1 MNEDIG
7 FLTAQM
13 DSEFDFLETFCIIK
27 NIFDICRKRW
37 HINRW

>member
-13 DSEFDFLETFCIIK
+13 DSEFHFLETFVI
-27 NIFDICRKRW
+27 NIFDIWEKMA
-37 HINRW
+37 HY

>member
-13 DSEFDFLETFCIIK
+13 DSEFHFLETFCIA
-27 NIFDICRKRW
+27 NIFDIWRKRW
-37 HINRW
+37 HIINR